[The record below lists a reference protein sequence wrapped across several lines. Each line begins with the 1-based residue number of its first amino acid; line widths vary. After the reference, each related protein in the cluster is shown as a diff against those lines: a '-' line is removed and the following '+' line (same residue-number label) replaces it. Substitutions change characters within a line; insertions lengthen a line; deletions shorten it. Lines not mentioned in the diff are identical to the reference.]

1 MRDAIQDLCDVMAL
15 TRERRERCGA
25 AAGKYTQAHSHLVA
39 ALRYLDAGD
48 LLFDAFVA
56 KMEAKAADT
65 GRVFDRDKLAI
76 VYRKPIAAPRAKAE
90 PAPKPKPKAA
100 KKRKAKAKA
109 KK

>member
-1 MRDAIQDLCDVMAL
+1 MRDAIKALCDDMA
-15 TRERRERCGA
+15 TRAGERRRCGA
-25 AAGKYTQAHSHLVA
+25 AAGKYTVAHACLVE
-39 ALRYLDAGD
+39 ALREVDAGD
-48 LLFDAFVA
+48 LLFDVYCS
-56 KMEAKAADT
+56 KMQARADES